1 MVQRQEKKILQC
13 LKRVLGDE
21 EEKKTRNRALSESLR
36 QIKKSWSTVEVLH
49 AEFSFFSFLSLS
61 VSWGAWVSER
71 WYFCHKLW
79 EEVNVRPPPHRFYV
93 LITPLLGS
101 CLGRQGSSGSGS
113 WANTES
119 SPEEQVL
126 LESWQV
132 GEYCSKGTDRSR
144 YSCQRKCQRLDSGV
158 TVKLF
163 HFLVVKWVEKSLAYY
178 SKSSEYEILWRCCAA
193 LHCSLA
199 CNFKNAPKHLKNLSL
214 RLFSSVF
221 MVGWSNKLP
230 VLLFLVLCVFC
241 SFAGR
246 LTSVEVIDK
255 IRSWSSTSCRK
266 VGLCDGTACQHSLM
280 IMYLESQQRGF
291 SHTASRSLHSPILDG
306 LFLLFRFF

>member
-1 MVQRQEKKILQC
+1 MWKYC
-13 LKRVLGDE
+13 M
-21 EEKKTRNRALSESLR
+21 LSFLFFLFCPSPYL
-36 QIKKSWSTVEVLH
+36 EVL
-49 AEFSFFSFLSLS
+49 ES
-61 VSWGAWVSER
+61 VSGDISVTNCEKRLMSDLLR
-71 WYFCHKLW
+71 
-79 EEVNVRPPPHRFYV
+79 HRFYV

-144 YSCQRKCQRLDSGV
+144 YSCQRRGQRLDSGV

-163 HFLVVKWVEKSLAYY
+163 HFLVVRWLEKSLAYY
-178 SKSSEYEILWRCCAA
+178 SRSSEYEILWKCYAA

-199 CNFKNAPKHLKNLSL
+199 CNFKNTPKHLKNLSL

-221 MVGWSNKLP
+221 MVGWRNKLR

-255 IRSWSSTSCRK
+255 IRSWSSTSCLK

-291 SHTASRSLHSPILDG
+291 SHTASRSLHSPVLDG